1 MSILD
6 YNQRSTEPCTLFDQ
20 LGSVI
25 RIPQIQFSSNTKH
38 EEILDI
44 VEGTGEVLQ
53 DKKQWIPYKKMNALL
68 SEKVYPRALDFDP
81 HCITES
87 ALNSLQTCADYLLF
101 KHYVE
106 ENVMRLY
113 KAYFCRNRLCPV
125 CNWRKSMKLFA
136 QMQKTTEYLMKE
148 FPTARYLFLTLT
160 VKNVKGEELAATID
174 KMNDGFKRLVNKG
187 LTNKSAKGIK
197 ANLMGYAKALEIRY
211 DSEKYITKEMYGKAK
226 KYYDSRGLKVGS
238 QNPNYDMYHPHF
250 HVLLMVQAGFFDGK
264 NYIKQSE
271 WTGIWKDCM
280 RIDYDPV
287 VDIRVI
293 KPNKER
299 VELEKSGEYQKKSLQ
314 SAISETLKYPV
325 KPDSLKLMEFEELNN
340 EEQNKIAQAVAVLS
354 KALFKR
360 RLITFGGEIL
370 KARKK
375 LELEDVE
382 DGDLIFEDGEPVPKD
397 DFEYVLFKW
406 KMGCYIC

>member
-1 MSILD
+1 
-6 YNQRSTEPCTLFDQ
+6 
-20 LGSVI
+20 
-25 RIPQIQFSSNTKH
+25 
-38 EEILDI
+38 
-44 VEGTGEVLQ
+44 
-53 DKKQWIPYKKMNALL
+53 
-68 SEKVYPRALDFDP
+68 
-81 HCITES
+81 
-87 ALNSLQTCADYLLF
+87 
-101 KHYVE
+101 
-106 ENVMRLY
+106 
-113 KAYFCRNRLCPV
+113 
-125 CNWRKSMKLFA
+125 MKLFA

-187 LTNKSAKGIK
+187 LTNKSAKGVK
-197 ANLMGYAKALEIRY
+197 ANLMGYAKALEIKY
-211 DSEKYITKEMYGKAK
+211 DSEKYITKEMYKKAK
-226 KYYDSRGLKVGS
+226 KYYDVRGLKVGS
-238 QNPNYDMYHPHF
+238 RNPNYDMYHPHF
-250 HVLLMVQAGFFDGK
+250 HVLLMVQAEFFAGR

-280 RIDYDPV
+280 RVDYDPMV
-287 VDIRVI
+287 HIRTV
-293 KPNKER
+293 KPNKDR
-299 VELEKSGEYQKKSLQ
+299 VELENGANLNLQEGTEYEKKSLQ

-325 KPDSLKLMEFEELNN
+325 KPESLKLMEYEELDD
-340 EEQNKIAQAVAVLS
+340 EEQDKIAQAVAVLS

-375 LELEDVE
+375 LDLEDVE

-406 KMGCYIC
+406 QMGCYIC